1 MSKTQTIID
10 VVSILCLA
18 VVIGLVFLTMSRTCE
33 VLSNGFVKQIP
44 CVEAYQY
51 ETNK

>member
-1 MSKTQTIID
+1 MGKTQTIID

-18 VVIGLVFLTMSRTCE
+18 VIVGLIFLTMSRTCE
-33 VLSNGFVKQIP
+33 VLANGLVKQIP